1 MSKFCQYCGSPLNE
15 GARFCPGC
23 GHPVSQT
30 KQQQPYAQQPPQQGY
45 QYGVQPPY
53 QPPYQ
58 QPPKKKGGCGK
69 VALIVFLVLLV
80 VVGAGVYLFYDTAK
94 DKIEE
99 VKSQMEESKSMV
111 EETVEKPA
119 ATQKSQ
125 STSKLK
131 LKYEMFFDVAIP
143 IPDFGVITK
152 DELESHE
159 TARRI
164 RFDKISYKQFIE
176 YCKMLEALPGWEADK
191 ADNVA
196 HFPKD
201 YNDRMSAR
209 CAGHYHSLY
218 VVVTYYNDKFVADIG
233 EPNFMLY
240 VSK

>member
-1 MSKFCQYCGSPLNE
+1 
-15 GARFCPGC
+15 
-23 GHPVSQT
+23 
-30 KQQQPYAQQPPQQGY
+30 
-45 QYGVQPPY
+45 
-53 QPPYQ
+53 
-58 QPPKKKGGCGK
+58 
-69 VALIVFLVLLV
+69 
-80 VVGAGVYLFYDTAK
+80 
-94 DKIEE
+94 
-99 VKSQMEESKSMV
+99 MEESKSMV

-125 STSKLK
+125 SSSKLK
-131 LKYEMFFDVAIP
+131 LKDEMFFDVAIP

-209 CAGHYHSLY
+209 CAGHYHSMY
-218 VVVTYYNDKFVADIG
+218 VVVTYYNDEFVADIG

>member
-45 QYGVQPPY
+45 QYGGQPPY

-58 QPPKKKGGCGK
+58 QPPQKRWGCGK
-69 VALIVFLVLLV
+69 VALVVFLVLLV
-80 VVGAGVYLFYDTAK
+80 VLGVGGYFLYDLVK

-99 VKSQMEESKSMV
+99 TNSMV